1 MMKLYED
8 RGQHVHQGLPLHH
21 ESETRLYYDMVVTK
35 ISAAFDVHRLKKI
48 AE

>member
-8 RGQHVHQGLPLHH
+8 RGQHVHQDLPLHH
-21 ESETRLYYDMVVTK
+21 ESETSLHYDMVVTK
-35 ISAAFDVHRLKKI
+35 ISTTLSVHRLKKI